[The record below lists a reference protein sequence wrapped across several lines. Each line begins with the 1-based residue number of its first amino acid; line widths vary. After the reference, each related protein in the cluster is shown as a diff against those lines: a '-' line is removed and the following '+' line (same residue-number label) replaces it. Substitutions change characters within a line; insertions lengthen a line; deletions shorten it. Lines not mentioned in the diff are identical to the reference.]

1 MQECRVPA
9 RIVLAAAGSYGD
21 LFPTLGLALGLKHR
35 GHKPIVASSP
45 YYRDLVEGEHLSFHP
60 VRPDL
65 NPFDPSILARAM
77 DPRRGS
83 RVVVEE
89 LVMPAL
95 RESYEDFEVIVSG
108 ADLVLSHPI
117 TFGAPLAA
125 ERHGV
130 PWLSTVLAPLSF
142 FSRHD
147 FPAVPP
153 MTGLTRVAR
162 LGPWT
167 AGVLLALSR
176 AATRSWTAPVDAL
189 RRDLGL
195 APVGHP
201 LFEGQFSP
209 RGTLAL
215 FSSVMGRPQPDWPAR
230 TTVTGFIFY
239 DQPGRLPIELARFLD
254 AGDPPIV
261 FTLGSTAVGAP
272 GSEAFYA
279 DSVAAARAL
288 GRRAVLLV
296 GHANAARR
304 RSPLPGTI
312 LAVDYA
318 PHRDLFPRA
327 AVLVHHGGAGTNGQ
341 ALWAGRPALVV
352 PHAHD
357 QPDNALRATR
367 IGAARSI
374 DARRYSARRATAE
387 LDRLLSDPRYA
398 NAAADVGR
406 RVRAEDGV
414 RTACEAIEDALGIGR
429 RDARTRSEH

>member
-1 MQECRVPA
+1 VPA

-21 LFPTLGLALGLKHR
+21 LFPTLGLAIGLKHR
-35 GHKPIVASSP
+35 GHEPVVATSP
-45 YYRDLVEGEHLSFHP
+45 HYRDLVESEHLSFHP

-65 NPFDPSILARAM
+65 NPFDASILARAM
-77 DPRRGS
+77 DPRHGS
-83 RVVVEE
+83 RVVVRD

-95 RESYEDFEVIVSG
+95 RASYEDFEAIVSG

-117 TFGAPLAA
+117 TFAAPLAA

-162 LGPWT
+162 LGPWA
-167 AGVLLALSR
+167 AGALLALSR

-195 APVGHP
+195 ALSGHP
-201 LFEGQFSP
+201 LFEGQFSS

-215 FSSVMGRPQPDWPAR
+215 FSSVLGRPQPDWPAR
-230 TTVTGFIFY
+230 TTVTGFVFY

-261 FTLGSTAVGAP
+261 FTLGSTAVGAR

-279 DSVAAARAL
+279 DSVAAALAL

-296 GHANAARR
+296 GPGTTARR
-304 RSPLPGTI
+304 RAPLPGTVI
-312 LAVDYA
+312 AVDYA
-318 PHRDLFPRA
+318 PHRELFPLA
-327 AVLVHHGGAGTNGQ
+327 AVIVHHGGAGTNGQ

-374 DARRYSARRATAE
+374 DARRYSARRAATE
-387 LDRLLSDPRYA
+387 LDRLLNGPRYA
-398 NAAADVGR
+398 TAAAEVGR

-414 RTACEAIEDALGIGR
+414 RTACEAIDVALDVAR
-429 RDARTRSEH
+429 RDAMRPPVH